1 MMNKQKLKGPL
12 FSAQDPE
19 KKRCS
24 FTLRQERGCKLTV
37 HNASTLSF
45 PTHIHLALIFHFPNL
60 EQLFPSI
67 GITFFFM
74 FTKHTI
80 WGFYIIHPNTDS
92 LKLSPNT
99 IHRKHGLLP

>member
-1 MMNKQKLKGPL
+1 MVLSSVPRIQKKVFLHFK
-12 FSAQDPE
+12 
-19 KKRCS
+19 
-24 FTLRQERGCKLTV
+24 TGCKLTV

-45 PTHIHLALIFHFPNL
+45 PTSIHLALIFHFPNL

-99 IHRKHGLLP
+99 IHQKAWIIAVII